1 MMKVKDFLLDNKN
14 RIAMLAVVVVSIAV
28 IFLLVAVLSERSSKG
43 NEAGDDLKITT
54 LAEENT
60 IGIGDSSIDKEI
72 TTLADE
78 ETIGI
83 EDATVDKEIG
93 KIDDDVSAEEIKT
106 KDALPYLI
114 KVNRIQNCI
123 TIYKKNNKGEYTVP
137 YKAIVCSTGKKLGD
151 TPLGNFTTLI
161 SYEWLLM
168 VDGSYGQYAYRYY
181 GSILFHSVPYFSKNK
196 DDLEYKQFN
205 KLGEPA
211 SLGCVRV
218 CVRDAIWLIENCP
231 VGTPVVVYDD
241 ETSPGPLG
249 KPEMIK
255 IPVNSPYRGWD
266 PTDPDPDN
274 PWLQCKPEIEV
285 NSTVNIA
292 VNKYSMDTIVE
303 RIGATAKDTC
313 GNDVTGRIK
322 ASGLVN
328 FNKLGSYTLVLTV
341 KDAIGKSDTKAVTIN
356 IEETEVTT
364 PKPTTTR
371 PRPTTTL
378 PEITT
383 PEETTTIPP
392 MTTPA
397 PTQPTTPKKR
407 TVTLK
412 VNSTSIRVLA
422 GKYTKINDVVKAMGC
437 SAVYSDGAVVGDA
450 SGFTAVSSGSYNLNK
465 AGDYTLKLRYTD
477 SKGISSQDVTV
488 KVTVYTNPVTL
499 LVNKPNIEVTAGE
512 YQKESDI
519 FSKMGITAVDS
530 RGRTMSNV
538 PSLVEYSGNIDINTP
553 GTYEL
558 TLRITDSYNVASSG
572 VRVRISV
579 LEAET
584 ESETDTET
592 GTDIE

>member
-28 IFLLVAVLSERSSKG
+28 IFLLVTVLSGRNSQG
-43 NEAGDDLKITT
+43 NEAGSDL
-54 LAEENT
+54 
-60 IGIGDSSIDKEI
+60 EI

-78 ETIGI
+78 VTIGI

-93 KIDDDVSAEEIKT
+93 KIDDDVSSEEIEIET

-123 TIYKKNNKGEYTVP
+123 TIYKKDKSGEYTVP

-151 TPLGNFTTLI
+151 TPLGEFTTLI

-168 VDGSYGQYAYRYY
+168 VDGSYGQFAYRYY

-205 KLGEPA
+205 KLGESA

-231 VGTPVVVYDD
+231 VGTQVVVYDD

-266 PTDPDPDN
+266 PTDPDPNN

-313 GNDVTGRIK
+313 GNDVTEKIK

-328 FNKLGSYTLVLTV
+328 YNKLGTYTLVLTV
-341 KDAIGKSDTKAVTIN
+341 QDAIGKSDTKTVTIN
-356 IEETEVTT
+356 VEETEVTT

-383 PEETTTIPP
+383 PQETTTIPQT
-392 MTTPA
+392 TTPA

-407 TVTLK
+407 TATLK
-412 VNSTSIRVLA
+412 VNNTSMRILA
-422 GKYTKINDVVKAMGC
+422 GKYTKINDVIKAMGC
-437 SAVYSDGAVVGDA
+437 SVVYSDGSVVGDA
-450 SGFTAVSSGSYNLNK
+450 SGSTAVSSGSYNLNK
-465 AGDYTLKLRYTD
+465 AGTYTLKLRYTD
-477 SKGISSQDVTV
+477 NKGISSQDVTV
-488 KVTVYTNPVTL
+488 TVVVYTNPVALTI
-499 LVNKPNIEVTAGE
+499 NNPNIEVTAGE

-530 RGRTMSNV
+530 RGKTMNNV
-538 PSLVEYSGNIDINTP
+538 LSRVKYSGNIDINTP

-558 TLRITDSYNVASSG
+558 ILVITDDYNVSSSG
-572 VRVRISV
+572 IRVRISV

-584 ESETDTET
+584 ESEPETES